1 MRISIAL
8 ANSTR
13 NAGLALALVAL
24 NIENTIPILGTIS
37 AIALLSAIADTIYV
51 NFYRKRLPQEVPP
64 ETSES

>member
-1 MRISIAL
+1 MIVIGHCVGGPDPEMRISIAL

-37 AIALLSAIADTIYV
+37 AIALLSAIAGTMLEV
-51 NFYRKRLPQEVPP
+51 N
-64 ETSES
+64 